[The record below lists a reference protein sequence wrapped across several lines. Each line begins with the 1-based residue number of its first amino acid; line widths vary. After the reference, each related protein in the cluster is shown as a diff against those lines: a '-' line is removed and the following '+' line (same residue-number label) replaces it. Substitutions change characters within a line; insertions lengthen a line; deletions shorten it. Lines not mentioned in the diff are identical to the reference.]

1 MRERK
6 SGNYKQYFEEK
17 DICFFL
23 LNFVRMLHKNQ
34 LKQDLLLSQDFSHLY
49 NLKHQD

>member
-6 SGNYKQYFEEK
+6 PGNYKQYFEEK

-23 LNFVRMLHKNQ
+23 LNFVRMLHKDQ
-34 LKQDLLLSQDFSHLY
+34 LKTRPSAESGFFPFV
-49 NLKHQD
+49 